1 MGQVKCEDGVSTRQH
16 CKQHIYI
23 YEFSCYCV
31 STRQRRC
38 YRNFKTSGN
47 QCIAMKPKILFG
59 NSWNGHIFPFLMNIP
74 FMKYNLRVVHPYL
87 SRPTLTSTFQLYHEP
102 IMLKSLFLSGQSC
115 ATLIC
120 SCRKNVRSPS
130 THRAHQWNIRKSN
143 FVQNS
148 GHESSSREKR
158 VLRNFGPVLCSVQ
171 CVCINKPSNMDWC
184 SEETSVRTK
193 IMVTIK

>member
-47 QCIAMKPKILFG
+47 QCIEMKPKILFG
-59 NSWNGHIFPFLMNIP
+59 NSWNDHIFPFLMNIP

-87 SRPTLTSTFQLYHEP
+87 SRPTLTSTFQLYHGP
-102 IMLKSLFLSGQSC
+102 IMLKSLF
-115 ATLIC
+115 
-120 SCRKNVRSPS
+120 CRAKAAQ
-130 THRAHQWNIRKSN
+130 H
-143 FVQNS
+143 
-148 GHESSSREKR
+148 SSARVGKTCDPHPHIEHISEILGKAILYRTRDTSLQAEKKR

-171 CVCINKPSNMDWC
+171 CVCINKPSSMD
-184 SEETSVRTK
+184 
-193 IMVTIK
+193 

>member
-23 YEFSCYCV
+23 YEFSWYCV

-59 NSWNGHIFPFLMNIP
+59 NSWNDHIFPFLMNIP

-87 SRPTLTSTFQLYHEP
+87 SRPTLTSTFQLYHGP
-102 IMLKSLFLSGQSC
+102 IMLKSLFCGAKAAQHSPARVGKTCDPHPHIEHISGILGKAILYRSRDTSLQAEKKGFCVTLGQFC
-115 ATLIC
+115 A
-120 SCRKNVRSPS
+120 V
-130 THRAHQWNIRKSN
+130 
-143 FVQNS
+143 
-148 GHESSSREKR
+148 
-158 VLRNFGPVLCSVQ
+158 
-171 CVCINKPSNMDWC
+171 CVYK
-184 SEETSVRTK
+184 
-193 IMVTIK
+193 

>member
-23 YEFSCYCV
+23 YEFSWYCV

-59 NSWNGHIFPFLMNIP
+59 NSWNDHIFPFLMNIP

-87 SRPTLTSTFQLYHEP
+87 SRPTLTSTFQLYHGP
-102 IMLKSLFLSGQSC
+102 IMLKSLFCGAKAAQHSPARVGKTCDPHPHIEHISGI
-115 ATLIC
+115 LG
-120 SCRKNVRSPS
+120 
-130 THRAHQWNIRKSN
+130 N

-158 VLRNFGPVLCSVQ
+158 VLRNFGPVLCSV
-171 CVCINKPSNMDWC
+171 CVCINKPSSMD
-184 SEETSVRTK
+184 
-193 IMVTIK
+193 